1 MKKLFCGNLPFAC
14 DDLDIAAFFRS
25 HGIEA
30 TDCKVIRDR
39 STGDSK
45 GFGFAIVQDAD
56 AERALD
62 LSGKDMEVDGRRRQL
77 TINEA
82 REVARR

>member
-1 MKKLFCGNLPFAC
+1 VKKLFISNVPFGA
-14 DDLDIAAFFRS
+14 DDLDIAAFFRT

-39 STGDSK
+39 QSGDSR
-45 GFGFAIVQDAD
+45 GFGFATVQDGD
-56 AERALD
+56 AEKALD
-62 LSGKDMEVDGRRRQL
+62 LTGQDMTIDGRTRQI
-77 TINEA
+77 TISEA

>member
-1 MKKLFCGNLPFAC
+1 MKKLFCGNLPFSC
-14 DDLDIAAFFRS
+14 DDLDIEAFFRT

-39 STGDSK
+39 QSGDSR
-45 GFGFAIVQDAD
+45 GFGFATVPAAD
-56 AERALD
+56 AEKALD
-62 LSGKDMEVDGRRRQL
+62 LTGQDMTIDGRTRQI
-77 TINEA
+77 TISEA